1 MSALLEL
8 IREAPPEDRRA
19 AAKLLQP
26 YMEVETAP
34 EVVPEWIGVKE
45 FRKLLPVPK
54 SPMWLQLY
62 LFPKVDWVTNPNPGR
77 GRVIK
82 IDKQK
87 AIAWLDAHA
96 KDVDWSKPLP
106 RG

>member
-8 IREAPPEDRRA
+8 IKETPPEDRQA
-19 AAKLLQP
+19 VAELLKP
-26 YMEVETAP
+26 YLQAEPVPETAP
-34 EVVPEWIGVKE
+34 EWIGMKE

-54 SPMWLQLY
+54 SPTWLQVY
-62 LFPKVDWVTNPNPGR
+62 LFPKVDWVTNPTPGR

-96 KDVDWSKPLP
+96 KDVDWNKPLP

>member
-8 IREAPPEDRRA
+8 IKEAPPEDRQA
-19 AAKLLQP
+19 AAELLKP
-26 YMEVETAP
+26 YLQAEPVP
-34 EVVPEWIGVKE
+34 EVIPEWIGMKE
-45 FRKLLPVPK
+45 FRKLLPVRK
-54 SPMWLQLY
+54 SLTWLQLY

-87 AIAWLDAHA
+87 AIAWLDIHA
-96 KDVDWSKPLP
+96 KDVDWNKPLP
-106 RG
+106 R